1 MKILI
6 SVLFSGLLT
15 ERVLNRA
22 IETSLA
28 WLADGDGLVFVVAGR
43 VVVVVASVSVNV
55 HTDYLL

>member
-28 WLADGDGLVFVVAGR
+28 WFEDGDGLVFVVVGR
-43 VVVVVASVSVNV
+43 VVVVVAAVSVNV
-55 HTDYLL
+55 HTDHLL